1 MKTLFGKIIRYFFN
15 GTLFIVPLVATVYF
29 IIVSFQWLDSRLN
42 LPYPG
47 VGFAIILS
55 VITLFGYFTS
65 NFAFKTFSNW
75 FDHGMNRIPLVKLI
89 YSSIKDLLAAFVGDK
104 KKFDR
109 PVLVRINKENQLHRI
124 GFVTQQDLTEF
135 GLADMIV
142 VYFPQSYAVAGDHFI
157 VPKEN
162 VQPINIPGPMAMK
175 FIISGGVSGFKE
187 SGD

>member
-1 MKTLFGKIIRYFFN
+1 MKNIFGKIARYFFN

-75 FDHGMNRIPLVKLI
+75 FDHVVNRIPLVKLI
-89 YSSIKDLLAAFVGDK
+89 YSSVKDLMAAFVGEK
-104 KKFDR
+104 RKFNK
-109 PVLVRINKENQLHRI
+109 PVLVTINKENNLHRV
-124 GFVTQQDLTEF
+124 GFITQDDLSEL
-135 GLADMIV
+135 GLSDMVV
-142 VYFPQSYAVAGDHFI
+142 VYFPQSYAFAGDHF
-157 VPKEN
+157 VVAREN
-162 VQPINIPGPMAMK
+162 VKPLDVSGPVAMK
-175 FIISGGVSGFKE
+175 FIVSGGISGFKE
-187 SGD
+187 Q

>member
-1 MKTLFGKIIRYFFN
+1 MKNIFGKIVRYFFN

-65 NFAFKTFSNW
+65 NFAFKAFSNW
-75 FDHGMNRIPLVKLI
+75 FDRVVNRIPLVKII
-89 YSSIKDLLAAFVGDK
+89 YSSVKDLLAAFVGEK
-104 KKFDR
+104 RKFNK
-109 PVLVRINKENQLHRI
+109 PVLVTINKENNIHRV
-124 GFVTQQDLTEF
+124 GFITQSDLSEL
-135 GLADMIV
+135 GLPEMVV
-142 VYFPQSYAVAGDHFI
+142 VYFPQSYAFAGDHF
-157 VPKEN
+157 VVLKEN
-162 VQPINIPGPMAMK
+162 IKPLNVSGPVAMK

-187 SGD
+187 Q